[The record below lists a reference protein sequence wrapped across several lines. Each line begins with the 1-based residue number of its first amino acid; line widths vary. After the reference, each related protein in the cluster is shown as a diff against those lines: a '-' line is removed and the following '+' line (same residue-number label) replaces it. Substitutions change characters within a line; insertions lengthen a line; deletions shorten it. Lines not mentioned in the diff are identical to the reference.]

1 MMTGNWT
8 AEGETGEPNLAEYHL
23 DWWNGFNKFNND
35 DILPDSGG
43 LDVHLGGDYR
53 VATAYLFRGEGAV
66 RDIDG
71 QSYEPNPVRD
81 SSSYHYYYVRNVE
94 WYTIDSALT
103 NIDTVKRK
111 IMKYGVLA
119 TCYYSSDKFYDGN
132 IHYQPYSDS
141 NDPNHSVAI
150 VGWNDNKETQADGN
164 GAWLVKNSWGTGKG
178 EDGYYWISYYDK
190 HSGKNP
196 EMGAV
201 SFQDVEKM
209 KYDKI
214 YYHDYHGWRDTK
226 SDVNKAFNAFV
237 SKNNSLYLEEIKAV
251 SFFNAVD
258 EVNYTIK
265 IYNKF
270 KGNQLSELLTSQSGH
285 IQHTGF
291 HTINIDSAITLSEN
305 DSFFVYLEFDKGGY
319 PYDCTS
325 EVPVLLIPRDEIFPS
340 EKYFLQSKSNMSNTI
355 VTSSANAGESY
366 YFENESWHDLHD
378 FDSTANFCIKVL
390 TNYVPTTSIE
400 TQTNSPDKFK
410 LFQNYPNPFNPS
422 TNITFELN
430 QESKVKLVIYNI
442 QGKIITTLLN
452 EKLSADNYSINWTPN
467 FISSGIYIY
476 RLTINDKSVSKKCV
490 FIK

>member
-1 MMTGNWT
+1 
-8 AEGETGEPNLAEYHL
+8 
-23 DWWNGFNKFNND
+23 
-35 DILPDSGG
+35 
-43 LDVHLGGDYR
+43 
-53 VATAYLFRGEGAV
+53 
-66 RDIDG
+66 
-71 QSYEPNPVRD
+71 
-81 SSSYHYYYVRNVE
+81 
-94 WYTIDSALT
+94 
-103 NIDTVKRK
+103 
-111 IMKYGVLA
+111 
-119 TCYYSSDKFYDGN
+119 
-132 IHYQPYSDS
+132 
-141 NDPNHSVAI
+141 
-150 VGWNDNKETQADGN
+150 
-164 GAWLVKNSWGTGKG
+164 
-178 EDGYYWISYYDK
+178 
-190 HSGKNP
+190 
-196 EMGAV
+196 MGAV

-226 SDVNKAFNAFV
+226 TDVNKAFNVFV
-237 SKNNSLYLEEIKAV
+237 SENNSLYLEEIKAV

-258 EVNYTIK
+258 DVNYTIK

-270 KGNQLSELLTSQSGH
+270 KGNQLSELLTSQSGY

-305 DSFFVYLEFDKGGY
+305 DSFFVYLEFDKGRH

-400 TQTNSPDKFK
+400 MQTNSPDKFK